1 MLTMVITQNFG
12 KVARNELSVAMS
24 GKNFVMEYATQIQ
37 SRCPSGLGYEV
48 SSMVG
53 KTRANASVFA
63 ATPEARRDNYQNNTL
78 LKARGGA

>member
-1 MLTMVITQNFG
+1 MS
-12 KVARNELSVAMS
+12 KVRFKLDRAGVRELMQSAEAVSVCT
-24 GKNFVMEYATQIQ
+24 EYANNIL
-37 SRCPSGLGYEV
+37 SRCPAGLGYEV

>member
-1 MLTMVITQNFG
+1 MSKVKFKLDRAGVRELMQSPEAQN
-12 KVARNELSVAMS
+12 VCT
-24 GKNFVMEYATQIQ
+24 EYANRIL
-37 SRCPSGLGYEV
+37 SRCPGGLGYEV

>member
-1 MLTMVITQNFG
+1 MS
-12 KVARNELSVAMS
+12 KVKFKLDRAGVRELMQSPEAV
-24 GKNFVMEYATQIQ
+24 NVCTEYANAIM

>member
-1 MLTMVITQNFG
+1 MS
-12 KVARNELSVAMS
+12 KVKFKLDRAGVRELMQSPEAVSVCT
-24 GKNFVMEYATQIQ
+24 EYANNIL